1 MYNDNTNFSIKN
13 VIIQFL
19 FVALF
24 IFILVWLF
32 PLKSDLK
39 NVTTCNGDTC
49 SNTVLYDSIFNTNVL
64 MMKDSAKDY
73 FTTERLPKK
82 VGNKVKLTLG
92 EMLNL
97 KIILPFVDKNGD
109 TCSLDESYVEVTKH
123 ETEYVMKVNLKCG
136 EQENYLLV
144 YMGCYDYC
152 STTICEKNNS
162 DVKNPTIYPVN
173 PQPEQKYYCKVVNSK
188 FYDKNGNVVS
198 ERAFNESCN
207 SQPEQKYYC
216 KVVNNKFYD
225 KNGNVV
231 SEKAFNESCNSQPE
245 EKYYCK
251 VVNNKFYDKNGNVV
265 SEKAFNE
272 SCNSQPEEKYYCKVV
287 NNKYYDK
294 NGNVVS
300 ETEYNKSCKTEEV
313 KEYLYEY
320 IKKTDGYYK
329 YSDWSEWQLT
339 EVKADANTAIKTK
352 TVNQK
357 KLIGYNVTTTT
368 DKSQPI
374 YGTKEV
380 QIGTEEKTVCKKY
393 DYVKTGEYSYGEYKY
408 VKTEYLTYTPKDT
421 TTTKYVYVSEDPD
434 VCTSNC
440 TASTTKAY
448 KVYVRSA
455 TPVTKYQCV
464 ETGVETKP
472 ITTTIQVITGYKTI
486 QTKEPVYKTTTVKYY
501 SYMKRTWVEG
511 TIDTKWSVK
520 NDTTLLSAGYSY
532 TGNTKL
538 ITK

>member
-1 MYNDNTNFSIKN
+1 M
-13 VIIQFL
+13 
-19 FVALF
+19 
-24 IFILVWLF
+24 
-32 PLKSDLK
+32 
-39 NVTTCNGDTC
+39 
-49 SNTVLYDSIFNTNVL
+49 LY
-64 MMKDSAKDY
+64 Y
-73 FTTERLPKK
+73 
-82 VGNKVKLTLG
+82 
-92 EMLNL
+92 
-97 KIILPFVDKNGD
+97 
-109 TCSLDESYVEVTKH
+109 
-123 ETEYVMKVNLKCG
+123 
-136 EQENYLLV
+136 
-144 YMGCYDYC
+144 
-152 STTICEKNNS
+152 
-162 DVKNPTIYPVN
+162 
-173 PQPEQKYYCKVVNSK
+173 
-188 FYDKNGNVVS
+188 
-198 ERAFNESCN
+198 
-207 SQPEQKYYC
+207 
-216 KVVNNKFYD
+216 
-225 KNGNVV
+225 
-231 SEKAFNESCNSQPE
+231 
-245 EKYYCK
+245 
-251 VVNNKFYDKNGNVV
+251 
-265 SEKAFNE
+265 
-272 SCNSQPEEKYYCKVV
+272 KVV

-300 ETEYNKSCKTEEV
+300 KTEYNKSCKTEEV

-329 YSDWSEWQLT
+329 YSDWSEWQST

>member
-1 MYNDNTNFSIKN
+1 MYNDNTNFSIRN

-173 PQPEQKYYCKVVNSK
+173 PQPEQKYYCKVVN
-188 FYDKNGNVVS
+188 
-198 ERAFNESCN
+198 
-207 SQPEQKYYC
+207 
-216 KVVNNKFYD
+216 NKFYD

-231 SEKAFNESCNSQPE
+231 SEKAFNESCNPQPE
-245 EKYYCK
+245 
-251 VVNNKFYDKNGNVV
+251 
-265 SEKAFNE
+265 
-272 SCNSQPEEKYYCKVV
+272 QKYYCKVV

-329 YSDWSEWQLT
+329 YSDWSEWQST